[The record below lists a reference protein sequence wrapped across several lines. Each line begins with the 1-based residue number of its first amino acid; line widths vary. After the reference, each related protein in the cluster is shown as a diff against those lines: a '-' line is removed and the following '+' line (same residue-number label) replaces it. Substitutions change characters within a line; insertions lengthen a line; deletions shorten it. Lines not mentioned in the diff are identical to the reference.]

1 MNQETLHLFECKERH
16 RIYRKSK
23 ENAAGCSRCG
33 GDLHFIVSLPR
44 NPGETEVQHHV
55 RTIGFVK
62 PKVN

>member
-1 MNQETLHLFECKERH
+1 MNQETLHLFECKGRH

-55 RTIGFVK
+55 RILAWK
-62 PKVN
+62 PKRVN